1 MLINETGW
9 KILRIMSQRS
19 NDDLAKDFVRLKFD
33 QTLESQIVE

>member
-19 NDDLAKDFVRLKFD
+19 NDDLAIDFVRLKFD
-33 QTLESQIVE
+33 QTIESQIVE